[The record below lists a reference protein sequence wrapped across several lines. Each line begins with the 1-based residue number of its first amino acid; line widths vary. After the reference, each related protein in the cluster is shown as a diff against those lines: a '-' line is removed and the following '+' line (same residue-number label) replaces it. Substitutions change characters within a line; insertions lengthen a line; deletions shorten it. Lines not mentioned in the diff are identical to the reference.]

1 MDNGLFVCLATISN
15 PLMSTAM
22 LKILKML
29 HLIGIIMLLV
39 GVYLY
44 FNTTFGQQVSGMLV
58 IALLIGIGTLIMSPL
73 PVALVIEWAQKQ
85 TSSDH
90 SKE

>member
-1 MDNGLFVCLATISN
+1 MDIRAFLILYNF
-15 PLMSTAM
+15 LMGTTM

-29 HLIGIIMLLV
+29 HLIGLIMLAV

-44 FNTTFGQQVSGMLV
+44 LNTTLGQQVSGMLV

-73 PVALVIEWAQKQ
+73 PVALVIEWARKQ
-85 TSSDH
+85 PSSDNL
-90 SKE
+90 KE

>member
-1 MDNGLFVCLATISN
+1 
-15 PLMSTAM
+15 M

-29 HLIGIIMLLV
+29 HLIGLIMLAV

-44 FNTTFGQQVSGMLV
+44 LNTTLGQQVSGMLV

-73 PVALVIEWAQKQ
+73 PVALVIEWARKQ
-85 TSSDH
+85 PSSDNL
-90 SKE
+90 KE

>member
-1 MDNGLFVCLATISN
+1 MDSWAFLILYNF
-15 PLMSTAM
+15 LMGTTM

-29 HLIGIIMLLV
+29 HLIGLIMLAV

-44 FNTTFGQQVSGMLV
+44 LNTTLGQQVSGMLV

-73 PVALVIEWAQKQ
+73 PVALVIEWARKQ
-85 TSSDH
+85 PFSDNL
-90 SKE
+90 KE

>member
-1 MDNGLFVCLATISN
+1 MIKL
-15 PLMSTAM
+15 
-22 LKILKML
+22 LKIL
-29 HLIGIIMLLV
+29 HFVGIAMLLV

-44 FNTTFGQQVSGMLV
+44 LQTELGQQVSGMLV

-73 PVALVIEWAQKQ
+73 PVALVIEWARKQ
-85 TSSDH
+85 PSSFN

>member
-1 MDNGLFVCLATISN
+1 MIKL
-15 PLMSTAM
+15 
-22 LKILKML
+22 LKIL
-29 HLIGIIMLLV
+29 HFVGIAMLLV

-44 FNTTFGQQVSGMLV
+44 LQTDLGQQVSGMLV

-85 TSSDH
+85 PSSLNP
-90 SKE
+90 KE

>member
-1 MDNGLFVCLATISN
+1 MIKL
-15 PLMSTAM
+15 
-22 LKILKML
+22 LKIL
-29 HLIGIIMLLV
+29 HFIGIAMLLV

-44 FNTTFGQQVSGMLV
+44 LQTEFGQQVSGMLV

-85 TSSDH
+85 PSSFN

>member
-1 MDNGLFVCLATISN
+1 MDSRAFLILYNF
-15 PLMSTAM
+15 LMGTTM

-29 HLIGIIMLLV
+29 HLIGLIMLAV

-44 FNTTFGQQVSGMLV
+44 LNTTLGQQVSGMLV

-73 PVALVIEWAQKQ
+73 PVALVIEWARKQ
-85 TSSDH
+85 PSSDNL
-90 SKE
+90 KE